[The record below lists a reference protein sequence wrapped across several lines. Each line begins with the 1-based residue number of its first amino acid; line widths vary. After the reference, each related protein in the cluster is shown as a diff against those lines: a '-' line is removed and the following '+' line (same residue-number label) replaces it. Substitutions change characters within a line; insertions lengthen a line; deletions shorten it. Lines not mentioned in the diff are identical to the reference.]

1 VSEAGGWKLNV
12 DRKRVIDTARKH
24 ARNTVALTRDEQLHE
39 ALGFVL
45 AAMIIMQMN
54 GTFRHTVD
62 RWVREWTAEV
72 YGWMN

>member
-1 VSEAGGWKLNV
+1 
-12 DRKRVIDTARKH
+12 
-24 ARNTVALTRDEQLHE
+24 LTRDEQLHE